1 MSIFAVNEIESF
13 LLKFFR
19 QNFILFMKLL
29 DLDMDLL
36 VQQQVIVNR
45 VIHAQPMAFFAIVQR
60 VYLHINVI
68 AHMINII
75 WLALD
80 VVLIIL

>member
-1 MSIFAVNEIESF
+1 
-13 LLKFFR
+13 
-19 QNFILFMKLL
+19 MKLL

-45 VIHAQPMAFFAIVQR
+45 VIHAQPKAFFAIVQR

>member
-1 MSIFAVNEIESF
+1 
-13 LLKFFR
+13 
-19 QNFILFMKLL
+19 MKLL

-45 VIHAQPMAFFAIVQR
+45 VIHAQPMAIFAIVQL

-80 VVLIIL
+80 AVLIIL

>member
-1 MSIFAVNEIESF
+1 VKE
-13 LLKFFR
+13 LFR
-19 QNFILFMKLL
+19 QNLIIFMKLL
-29 DLDMDLL
+29 DLDMGLL

-45 VIHAQPMAFFAIVQR
+45 VILAQLMAIFAIVQQ

-68 AHMINII
+68 ALMINII

-80 VVLIIL
+80 AVLVI

>member
-1 MSIFAVNEIESF
+1 
-13 LLKFFR
+13 
-19 QNFILFMKLL
+19 MKLL

-45 VIHAQPMAFFAIVQR
+45 VIHVQQMAFFAIVQL

-80 VVLIIL
+80 AVLIIL

>member
-1 MSIFAVNEIESF
+1 VKE
-13 LLKFFR
+13 LFR
-19 QNFILFMKLL
+19 QNLIIFMKLL
-29 DLDMDLL
+29 DLDMGLL

-45 VIHAQPMAFFAIVQR
+45 VIHAQLMAIFAIVQQ

-68 AHMINII
+68 ALMINII

-80 VVLIIL
+80 AVLVIYYVISIIII

>member
-1 MSIFAVNEIESF
+1 VKE
-13 LLKFFR
+13 LFR
-19 QNFILFMKLL
+19 QNLINFMKLL
-29 DLDMDLL
+29 DLDTGLL

-45 VIHAQPMAFFAIVQR
+45 VIHAQLMAIFAIVQR

-80 VVLIIL
+80 AVLVIYYVIFIIII

>member
-1 MSIFAVNEIESF
+1 M
-13 LLKFFR
+13 LLNVKELFR
-19 QNFILFMKLL
+19 RNWIKVMKLL
-29 DLDMDLL
+29 DLDTGLL

-45 VIHAQPMAFFAIVQR
+45 VIHAQLMAIFAIVQQ

-80 VVLIIL
+80 AVLVI

>member
-1 MSIFAVNEIESF
+1 VKELFS
-13 LLKFFR
+13 
-19 QNFILFMKLL
+19 QNLINFMKLL
-29 DLDMDLL
+29 DLDTGLL

-45 VIHAQPMAFFAIVQR
+45 VILAQLMAIFAIVQQ

-68 AHMINII
+68 ALMINII

-80 VVLIIL
+80 AVLVIYYVISIIII